1 MADQAILTTAFT
13 NKAHDNMVSQFRQE
27 FLSTQALYKIQP
39 DIVHR
44 FLEVQAMTIA
54 ESIIQGLPHVKFS
67 LPDRVSTKLHG
78 DIVETL
84 AVPPDWRVHTVGGKM
99 DRLIRSDLRALL
111 RSRFMELERSLDPA
125 ISTSAVLL
133 RYSLVRHMV
142 HNMLPAGRNVQF
154 TSTDGEEIPSVP
166 ISGSIVPAFASAGSS
181 FEKTAVDDENLI
193 DSYEQLVPYVEAAR
207 RFYIPKWVCFDDEG
221 HLLAGSVNEAEAEIV
236 SMQRYA
242 SILYYAV
249 SIAPF
254 VVADDI
260 YQQKRYGI
268 LGQLVNQGRALAH
281 YQVNEIIC
289 NIKNRAAIHD
299 LDRGLSLSLPYFND
313 QTLKIEHYDFD
324 IIPSGRVMF
333 VPAFVVLAVRA
344 QAAKVAQNTRLSHST
359 RRQILMEFGML
370 EKTFL
375 R

>member
-125 ISTSAVLL
+125 VSTSAVLL
-133 RYSLVRHMV
+133 RYS
-142 HNMLPAGRNVQF
+142 
-154 TSTDGEEIPSVP
+154 
-166 ISGSIVPAFASAGSS
+166 
-181 FEKTAVDDENLI
+181 
-193 DSYEQLVPYVEAAR
+193 
-207 RFYIPKWVCFDDEG
+207 
-221 HLLAGSVNEAEAEIV
+221 
-236 SMQRYA
+236 
-242 SILYYAV
+242 
-249 SIAPF
+249 
-254 VVADDI
+254 
-260 YQQKRYGI
+260 
-268 LGQLVNQGRALAH
+268 
-281 YQVNEIIC
+281 
-289 NIKNRAAIHD
+289 
-299 LDRGLSLSLPYFND
+299 
-313 QTLKIEHYDFD
+313 
-324 IIPSGRVMF
+324 
-333 VPAFVVLAVRA
+333 
-344 QAAKVAQNTRLSHST
+344 
-359 RRQILMEFGML
+359 
-370 EKTFL
+370 
-375 R
+375 